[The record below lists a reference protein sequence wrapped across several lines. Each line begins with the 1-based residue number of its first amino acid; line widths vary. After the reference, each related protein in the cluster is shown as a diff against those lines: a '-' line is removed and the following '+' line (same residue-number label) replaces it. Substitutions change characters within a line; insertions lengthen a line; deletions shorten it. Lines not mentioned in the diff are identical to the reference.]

1 MPAVAAG
8 DQPPPPP
15 NPSPTL
21 VLQRGEPVALTLVNK
36 TDTETSIHWHGIE
49 LESYNDGVAGWSGDT
64 RQTTKP
70 IPPGGTL
77 YVWFT
82 PPRAGTFIY
91 HTHAHGP
98 HQLSSG
104 MYSALLVVPDRKKF
118 DADTEKVLLL
128 GGSGPISASF
138 AGAPLELNRS
148 TNPAPIDPEGG
159 HDVPVPPDRHQPQR
173 HRPSCRCGAT
183 TGWSSGGRSSK
194 DGAELPPIQ
203 ATTTSRQPADRRW
216 RDVRLRIPADRA
228 GGTAD
233 WKCECSVRTC

>member
-1 MPAVAAG
+1 M
-8 DQPPPPP
+8 
-15 NPSPTL
+15 
-21 VLQRGEPVALTLVNK
+21 ALTLVNK
-36 TDTETSIHWHGIE
+36 TDTEASIHWHGIE

-118 DADTEKVLLL
+118 DADTDKVLLL
-128 GGSGPISASF
+128 GGSGPASAGFS
-138 AGAPLELNRS
+138 GAPLELNRS
-148 TNPAPIDPEGG
+148 TNPAPITLKVGTA
-159 HDVPVPPDRHQPQR
+159 VPVPPDRHQPERHGNRVDAGRQR
-173 HRPSCRCGAT
+173 VGSVAGGVEGRRGAAAH
-183 TGWSSGGRSSK
+183 SGHDTR
-194 DGAELPPIQ
+194 
-203 ATTTSRQPADRRW
+203 RQPADLGW
-216 RDVRLRIPADRA
+216 RDVRLRIPAHRA
-228 GGTAD
+228 GGAAD
-233 WKCECSVRTC
+233 RSAGSRFRHADDRARQRHEVTRRRL